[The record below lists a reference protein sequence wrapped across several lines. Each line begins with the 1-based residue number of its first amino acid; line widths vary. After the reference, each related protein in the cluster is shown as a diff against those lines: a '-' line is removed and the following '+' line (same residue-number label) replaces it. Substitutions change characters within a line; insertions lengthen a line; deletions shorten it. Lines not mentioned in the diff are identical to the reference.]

1 MSHFI
6 SSFRLVPIQLL
17 RVNAGKKIRLREYAA
32 SKGKSFDVVSEN
44 GLIKPKAL
52 DPPSYTGMSST
63 RRYHAKSDLSEI
75 FREINVVVYAVD
87 EGMTIVVLQAYMPLT
102 CPKPLGTKL
111 PDDLILVNEE
121 GAHYSLQPAVEMSLI
136 HTFGCYDFRFPL
148 DAETDDELPLPQFLT
163 TFPNLRTLKITD
175 LNNKIAD
182 FLEGHATLYTKKLER
197 MACEIRPILSALII
211 SQSLAEAARIRETV
225 QAYLS
230 LGGFDA
236 MTVIISN
243 FVTSGG
249 RWENF
254 EGHTLYSY
262 IFISAKL

>member
-52 DPPSYTGMSST
+52 DPSSY
-63 RRYHAKSDLSEI
+63 
-75 FREINVVVYAVD
+75 
-87 EGMTIVVLQAYMPLT
+87 
-102 CPKPLGTKL
+102 
-111 PDDLILVNEE
+111 
-121 GAHYSLQPAVEMSLI
+121 
-136 HTFGCYDFRFPL
+136 
-148 DAETDDELPLPQFLT
+148 
-163 TFPNLRTLKITD
+163 TD
-175 LNNKIAD
+175 LNKKIAD
-182 FLEGHATLYTKKLER
+182 FLEGHAALYTEMLER
-197 MACEIRPILSALII
+197 MACEIRPILNALII
-211 SQSLAEAARIRETV
+211 SLAEAARIRETV

-236 MTVIISN
+236 MTVMFSN

-254 EGHTLYSY
+254 EGHTLYSC